1 MFSLKFKKSISA
13 MLAVVTM
20 LSLFSFAAS
29 AATMANAFDV
39 PTSSKYAKVYT
50 LATSGT
56 TIPYTSKYLSTRGTT
71 SGASKTAYI
80 ANASDELYLMDVG
93 TTNGKTWA
101 YVSYPVGTSR
111 RNAYIYLSAISS
123 AAYGK
128 NHLYFS
134 KALGK
139 FYCSPRKGGKTSAS
153 YYVSKGD
160 KVYVLTASA
169 TSGTYCQI
177 LYPISGNKWRMG
189 WCTINDA
196 EKYLNNTKV
205 TYYTL
210 TYNANGG
217 SNAPAK
223 QSVKANTEFSLSTAK
238 PTRSG
243 YTFLGW
249 STSKSATSATYKA
262 GATVKLTKNITLYAV
277 WKSNSYTGYVNTA
290 SAPLVL
296 RKSASTSSAALANMP
311 KGSVLTVLNGKTK
324 TNGFYKV
331 TYNGQTGYAAASYI
345 TFTKPQTATTT
356 LIWPTSGKYVTCM
369 YYYASG
375 SKHSTRYGY
384 KNAIDIAGGGN
395 VYAAASGTIETVA
408 YQSGGFGNYIVI
420 KHTDGTRTL
429 YAHLKSYCVK
439 KGQSVTQGQTI
450 GVMGSTGKSSG
461 THLHFEWSGGDP
473 WALYFK
479 SNNSLKYE
487 YNVRSNNS
495 KFNSDKT
502 IVNWIDTY
510 CKYSG
515 GYYYYK

>member
-1 MFSLKFKKSISA
+1 MFSLKLKKSISA

-39 PTSSKYAKVYT
+39 PTSSQYARVYT

-123 AAYGK
+123 AVYGK

-189 WCTINDA
+189 WCTINNA
-196 EKYLNNTKV
+196 EKYLNNSKV

-217 SNAPAK
+217 SSAPAK
-223 QSVKANTEFSLSTAK
+223 QSVKANTGFSLSTAK

-249 STSKSATSATYKA
+249 STSKSATSATYKS

-311 KGSVLTVLNGKTK
+311 KGSTLTVLNGKTK

-331 TYNGQTGYAAASYI
+331 TYNGKTGYAAASYI
-345 TFTKPQTATTT
+345 TFTKPQTATVTASSK
-356 LIWPTSGKYVTCM
+356 TSSISGGVLTINGIRMYEYPIGTRYTSSRYANVNGKSVDM
-369 YYYASG
+369 YGWQCCGYARYIQQKLYGCHYYNN
-375 SKHSTRYGY
+375 STRFSRLY
-384 KNAIDIAGGGN
+384 KDTSAKNLTASKIKTMITNAGVG
-395 VYAAASGTIETVA
+395 
-408 YQSGGFGNYIVI
+408 
-420 KHTDGTRTL
+420 
-429 YAHLKSYCVK
+429 AHVRIGDAENNGHSFIII
-439 KGQSVTQGQTI
+439 SVS
-450 GVMGSTGKSSG
+450 STGFVITDANSDWKNTIRVEEYTWSS
-461 THLHFEWSGGDP
+461 
-473 WALYFK
+473 YIK
-479 SNNSLKYE
+479 SNYGK
-487 YNVRSNNS
+487 RS
-495 KFNSDKT
+495 
-502 IVNWIDTY
+502 ITY
-510 CKYSG
+510 IEV
-515 GYYYYK
+515 YK